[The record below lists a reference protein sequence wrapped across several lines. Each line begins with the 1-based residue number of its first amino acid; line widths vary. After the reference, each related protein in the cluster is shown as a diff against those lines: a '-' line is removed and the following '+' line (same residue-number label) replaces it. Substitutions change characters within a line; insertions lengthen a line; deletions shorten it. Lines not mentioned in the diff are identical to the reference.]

1 MNQGTISEDYEMLAW
16 EMQQLVNFIKDLD
29 ITDDEIYRIIY
40 NPESRQELSNY
51 ILGEENE

>member
-1 MNQGTISEDYEMLAW
+1 
-16 EMQQLVNFIKDLD
+16 MQQLVNFIKDLD